1 MKIRNDYRHTL
12 AACFSASISQAII
25 VNFIPL
31 LFITFS
37 VQYGISLERI
47 TLLVTLNFSVQLLTD
62 IVATRIIKYIG
73 HRVGVVSATF
83 FSFLGLMGLVF
94 LPDILPP
101 YTALIISMMIC
112 AMGGGLTEVLVSPII
127 EACPTKKKAAIMC
140 LGHSFYCW
148 GTAFVIAVSTLLFF
162 LVGRE
167 NWKTL
172 TLIWAIVPFL
182 NTLYFLFVPIYNDK
196 NEDSTGG
203 GIKAL
208 FKSGTFWLFA
218 LLMVCAGAS
227 ELSMGQWA
235 SAFAESALKVDKW
248 VGDLIGPC
256 TYALL
261 MAVARTLYAV
271 LSEKMNLR
279 IFIIVCSALAI
290 ATYVVASF
298 SQIPLLSLVACG
310 LCGFAT
316 GILWPGTLSIATK
329 TIGASTALFALYAVF
344 GDLGATVGPTI
355 VGMVSGAFND
365 DLRKGLA
372 CIIIFPVIIII
383 GMLLSKKKKKK
394 EDLEIK

>member
-1 MKIRNDYRHTL
+1 MRIRNDYRHTL
-12 AACFSASISQAII
+12 AACFTASITQAII

-37 VQYGISLERI
+37 FQYGISLEKI
-47 TLLVTLNFSVQLLTD
+47 TLLVTINFSVQLLTD
-62 IVATRIIKYIG
+62 IIATKIIKYIG
-73 HRVGVVSATF
+73 HRVGVVSATT
-83 FSFLGLMGLVF
+83 FSFLGLIGLVF
-94 LPDILPP
+94 LPLILPP
-101 YTALIISMMIC
+101 YLSLVVSMVIC

-127 EACPTKKKAAIMC
+127 EACPTKRKAAIMC

-148 GTAFVIAVSTLLFF
+148 GTALVIAISTLLFCLF
-162 LVGRE
+162 GRD
-167 NWKTL
+167 NWKAL
-172 TLIWAIVPFL
+172 TLLWAIIPLL

-196 NEDSTGG
+196 NEEHFGG
-203 GIKAL
+203 GVKAL

-218 LLMVCAGAS
+218 LLMLCAGAC

-235 SAFAESALKVDKW
+235 SAFAESALRVPKW

-261 MAVARTLYAV
+261 MATARTLYAV
-271 LSEKMNLR
+271 LSDKMNLR
-279 IFIIVCSALAI
+279 IFIIISSALAI
-290 ATYVVASF
+290 LTYVVASF
-298 SQIPLLSLVACG
+298 SQLPWLSLVACG

-344 GDLGATVGPTI
+344 GDLGATIGPTI
-355 VGMVSGAFND
+355 VGMVSGTFND

-372 CIIIFPVIIII
+372 CIIVFPIIIII
-383 GMLLSKKKKKK
+383 GMAISKKKQGK
-394 EDLEIK
+394 